1 MAISGMRGIGMF
13 DPPSSTKAVVL
24 AGPAA
29 SDKGAAKAQQ
39 KVELQDPYRQF
50 IQDASK
56 LYVDALK
63 HNTTQIAKLIAVC
76 ASRGE
81 ILLLMS
87 AWGQKR
93 PSPAYRGMSA
103 FGGKADNVRSC
114 SRSEPCSLP

>member
-76 ASRGE
+76 ASR
-81 ILLLMS
+81 
-87 AWGQKR
+87 R
-93 PSPAYRGMSA
+93 NTPAYVGLGSIAPDRHDRDA
-103 FGGKADNVRSC
+103 RPTVATKRSD
-114 SRSEPCSLP
+114 SGVTMM

>member
-24 AGPAA
+24 AGPPA

-76 ASRGE
+76 ASR
-81 ILLLMS
+81 
-87 AWGQKR
+87 R
-93 PSPAYRGMSA
+93 NTPAYVGLGSKATQSISAGRQGMSA
-103 FGGKADNVRSC
+103 LAPKADKRAAV
-114 SRSEPCSLP
+114 

>member
-1 MAISGMRGIGMF
+1 MF

-76 ASRGE
+76 ASR
-81 ILLLMS
+81 
-87 AWGQKR
+87 R
-93 PSPAYRGMSA
+93 NTPAYVGLGSEAAITRLPR
-103 FGGKADNVRSC
+103 NVRFRGQSGQ
-114 SRSEPCSLP
+114 RSLLFTLRALQPSIGQTQEAPH